1 MMAAGTGRAIW
12 LLARLRLQRLANLT
26 TSLRFGSKAKPGKAS
41 RAATPSKRRMGGLF
55 ALLMIAAMLFSFT
68 NMAHQAVLNMD
79 CTLLGAQCLSLQDAR
94 GHMDAVMAAQDLAEN
109 GFSEPL
115 RYALALQMAL
125 LLVVSFLT
133 PLGSREIAA
142 ADWDLEWLVTLPVG
156 RRTLLAARIAERS
169 IVNPIGVFA
178 LFPPAL
184 MMAWFAGCRWS
195 APLAGLAGALAL
207 LPIAAVLRT
216 IADTG
221 LRMRLAPAKLRN
233 LQALC
238 SVGGLP
244 FMYLAMSFGMPSG
257 VAVMKAMQ
265 GHIPA
270 WLMWTP
276 PGLVVNAIT
285 ANTASDAVVASVVLL
300 AQVAIAVALGI
311 ALLARQLS
319 HGVVASGERESA
331 RTKAPR
337 AATAP
342 PRGGLLERLLP
353 RSVIQRRELRLLAR
367 DRNFLVQSLLMPVV
381 IVGGQ
386 FVLSGSTGALVK
398 LAASPVALGL
408 TAWGISAYMLML
420 SALQTLNNEGQ
431 SLWMLYTFPRP
442 IERMLKEK
450 AQMWAA
456 LALVYPVAVL
466 ALGIFAAPHFDWR
479 TLSTFAIVLAGI
491 PVFSTIAVAL
501 GVFACDP
508 LSQDV
513 RQRVRPSFVYLYML
527 LSGLYGYAIYADK
540 WFQSVVVMVL
550 TAGLALALWQ
560 KARDA
565 LPYLLDPAA
574 APPPRV
580 STADGMMAA
589 TLFFVLQSAAF
600 LLWTRG
606 FDVETGPALVMA
618 FLAAG
623 AFVYAMVRLTYW
635 RSKTIG
641 VPKVL
646 AGRAVQVLGWG
657 LAGGLAS
664 ACVALVY
671 LHVLRT
677 TAWWPELQAGGGSG
691 IEGRWLLPLAVLL
704 APLFEEFIFRGLVFG
719 GLRRSLP
726 LAPSMVMSA
735 GLFAIVHP
743 PVSMLPVFLLGLCT
757 AYVYERN
764 KGLAAPM
771 LVHAVYNAAVL
782 GYQMTL

>member
-1 MMAAGTGRAIW
+1 MTAVGTGRAIW
-12 LLARLRLQRLANLT
+12 LLARLRLQRLANMT
-26 TSLRFGSKAKPGKAS
+26 TSLRLGGKARQAKAS

-55 ALLMIAAMLFSFT
+55 AILMVATMMFSFV
-68 NMAHQAVLNMD
+68 NMAHRSVLNMD
-79 CTLLGAQCLSLQDAR
+79 CTLLADACQSQDAR
-94 GHMDAVMAAQDLAEN
+94 HRDVDLAAQDLAQH

-115 RYALALQMAL
+115 QHTLALQVAL
-125 LLVVSFLT
+125 LLIVSFLA
-133 PLGSREIAA
+133 PLGSREIAS
-142 ADWDLEWLVTLPVG
+142 ADWDLEWLVTLPV
-156 RRTLLAARIAERS
+156 RRPTLLAARIAERS
-169 IVNPIGVFA
+169 VANPFGLFA
-178 LFPPAL
+178 LFPPAATL
-184 MMAWFAGCRWS
+184 AWFAGHRWG
-195 APLAGLAGALAL
+195 APVVGLAGALAL

-221 LRMRLAPAKLRN
+221 LRMRLAPSKLRN

-238 SVGGLP
+238 SVGSLP

-257 VAVMKAMQ
+257 VAVMKALQ

-276 PGLVVNAIT
+276 PGLVVEAIT
-285 ANTASDAVVASVVLL
+285 ANTRSGSMMAIALLL
-300 AQVAIAVALGI
+300 AQVALCVALGMG
-311 ALLARQLS
+311 LLARQLR

-331 RTKAPR
+331 RSKAPPVSAASGR
-337 AATAP
+337 A
-342 PRGGLLERLLP
+342 GFLERLLP

-386 FVLSGSTGALVK
+386 FVLSGSPGAFAR

-431 SLWMLYTFPRP
+431 ALWMLYTFPRP
-442 IERMLKEK
+442 IASVLKEK

-491 PVFSTIAVAL
+491 PVYSTIAVAL

-513 RQRVRPSFVYLYML
+513 RQKVRPSYVYLYML
-527 LSGLYGYAIYADK
+527 LSGMYGYAIYAEK
-540 WFQSVVVMVL
+540 WVQSVVVVVL

-589 TLFFVLQSAAF
+589 MLFFVLQAAAF
-600 LLWTRG
+600 LLCTRG
-606 FDVETGPALVMA
+606 LDVETGPAVVMA

-623 AFVYAMVRLTYW
+623 AFVYAVVRLTYW
-635 RSKTIG
+635 RTKTIG
-641 VPKVL
+641 VPGVL
-646 AGRAVQVLGWG
+646 AGRGGHAIAWG
-657 LAGGLAS
+657 LAGGLAA
-664 ACVALVY
+664 ACVGVGY

-677 TAWWPELQAGGGSG
+677 TAWWPELQAGAGSG
-691 IEGRWLLPLAVLL
+691 IDARWLLPLAVLL

-719 GLRRSLP
+719 GLRRSMP

-743 PVSMLPVFLLGLCT
+743 PVSMLPVFVLGLCT
-757 AYVYERN
+757 AWVYDRS
-764 KGLAAPM
+764 KGLLAPM
-771 LVHAVYNAAVL
+771 LVHAVYNAVVL
-782 GYQMTL
+782 GYQM